1 MKEGLESENTGGKYM
16 FTFSIDDYKYNHIH
30 FIGIGGVSMSGLAE
44 ILVAQGYK
52 VSGSDMNNSQL
63 VDRLKSLGIDI
74 YIGHSKDNIK
84 DADLVVYTDAISM
97 DNEELLEAINRNITT
112 IDRATFLGAL
122 MKNYKNSIAV
132 SGTHGKTT
140 TTSMIATI
148 LNHSDEEPTILLGGQ
163 LDEIGGNVKLG
174 SRDILITEACEYKGN
189 ILKFFPNIAIILN
202 MEEEHLD
209 YYKNIDHIVDTFI
222 RYSNN
227 VMANGHLIINVDDKN
242 AKRVIENT
250 NAQVITFGINNKA
263 DYSAENISFDAKGY
277 PAFMVNKRC
286 ESLFPV
292 KLNVM
297 GVHNIYNALASIAAA
312 DLLGIPLETIVN
324 SLETF
329 KGTHRRLEFKG
340 YINGIRIIDDY
351 AHHPTEIRASL
362 TALRNTT
369 ENKIWCI
376 FQPHTYTRTKMM
388 LNEFANSFSDADK
401 VIIPDIYA
409 AREKDNG
416 LVHSRDLVKALVDKG
431 VDAKYISS
439 FENIEDFI
447 LNNAQKGD
455 VVVTMGAGNVY
466 RIGEKLLNSDKKEA
480 I

>member
-1 MKEGLESENTGGKYM
+1 
-16 FTFSIDDYKYNHIH
+16 
-30 FIGIGGVSMSGLAE
+30 
-44 ILVAQGYK
+44 
-52 VSGSDMNNSQL
+52 MNNSQL

-84 DADLVVYTDAISM
+84 DVDLVVYTDAISM

-277 PAFMVNKRC
+277 PAFMVNK
-286 ESLFPV
+286 
-292 KLNVM
+292 M
-297 GVHNIYNALASIAAA
+297 
-312 DLLGIPLETIVN
+312 
-324 SLETF
+324 
-329 KGTHRRLEFKG
+329 
-340 YINGIRIIDDY
+340 
-351 AHHPTEIRASL
+351 
-362 TALRNTT
+362 
-369 ENKIWCI
+369 
-376 FQPHTYTRTKMM
+376 
-388 LNEFANSFSDADK
+388 
-401 VIIPDIYA
+401 
-409 AREKDNG
+409 
-416 LVHSRDLVKALVDKG
+416 
-431 VDAKYISS
+431 
-439 FENIEDFI
+439 
-447 LNNAQKGD
+447 
-455 VVVTMGAGNVY
+455 
-466 RIGEKLLNSDKKEA
+466 
-480 I
+480 